1 MAKVKCNK
9 GGITSLISL
18 VGMIKEKIEGYT
30 SQISGVQTTNAD
42 AIDAIE
48 TKLSS
53 TDEKIDDGNGGEKTN
68 PEYTRLQG
76 ELTKANNNTGF
87 LKTAMDK
94 KDELVGVLTK
104 IESGLNKIEEAVNK
118 FEGEAGEVVFNVD
131 ASVRTVTNSATGIEV
146 KQLVFKVTDPDG
158 KTERE
163 FTMSEL
169 LNAFYTTQG
178 MEMNSVYQ
186 NALLRKELGLDD
198 LTYED
203 IQHILQTTKSVENFA
218 FDLGLYSVSSKKDLD
233 EYKKNLKE
241 AGFTVSDDVKNII
254 GSVDFGDDELNKKVL
269 NYLLSASNGAVFP
282 GATSAAVTG
291 LYGLYNNHSEIKET
305 SDGDSSDNGS
315 GAGSGNGGS
324 SGGSGGSGGGY
335 GGSSGGRHGG
345 SGGSSGGGHGGSGG
359 SSGGSSGRGGSGGS
373 GGSSGSSGKG
383 KSKEYKIDSSVYPTD
398 PTILDPK
405 DGKDILIGETEPTL
419 NPSDSE
425 TIPGI
430 IAPTVGYTEPLVTP
444 EDASEL
450 PSESMPETLEDLIKD
465 YDDLARQKYEAQGD
479 AKISEHRAGII
490 EEANRLFESEDKTEL
505 INRLKA
511 YGYSDNDIQTIINDR
526 DLTITALVSGDQR
539 EELAK
544 IANELADKDK
554 VQGFDTVYDNEQ
566 SSSSLTDGTTVKLLA
581 NMSNDEGVKKAY
593 EELSKAETEY
603 SEANTAAVSAIA
615 LVKSAEE
622 KIASVTQGINE
633 KVKLEPS
640 QWDEVTLKAYN
651 ADVEK
656 LHAQSV
662 KLYGD
667 ADSWNKEQKAEY
679 EEKVEELK
687 GKYAEKTST
696 AIGEATWTKEQA
708 QEYNKAVEEYNK
720 AVKSAKEAMTKL
732 SDAKTN
738 YNNAKTSLDTAKE
751 DFYKKILEEQKKEVI
766 NPATVEVVDP
776 AAQQTNSGT
785 PVIGGIEISESG
797 AAITDTG
804 NAQINNDGT
813 ITPHSPA
820 PETPADVPKEEIV
833 NDDAAEIVDYGIPVV
848 DVGQT
853 TSGKISNDDIEF

>member
-30 SQISGVQTTNAD
+30 SQISGVQTTNTN
-42 AIDAIE
+42 AISAIN

-53 TDEKIDDGNGGEKTN
+53 TNEKIDDGNGGEKTN
-68 PEYTRLQG
+68 PEYTRLQA
-76 ELTKANNNTGF
+76 ELTKANSNTGF
-87 LKTAMDK
+87 LSTAMSK
-94 KDELVGVLTK
+94 KEEIVGVLTN
-104 IESGLNKIEEAVNK
+104 IESGLKKIEEAVNK

-158 KTERE
+158 TVRE

-198 LTYED
+198 LTDED

-269 NYLLSASNGAVFP
+269 NYLLSASNGAIFP

-291 LYGLYNNHSEIKET
+291 LYGLYNNHSEIEET
-305 SDGDSSDNGS
+305 SDSDSDNNSSNNNNDDGS
-315 GAGSGNGGS
+315 GSGPGGGNGGS
-324 SGGSGGSGGGY
+324 SGGSGGS
-335 GGSSGGRHGG
+335 S
-345 SGGSSGGGHGGSGG
+345 
-359 SSGGSSGRGGSGGS
+359 GGSGGS
-373 GGSSGSSGKG
+373 GGSSGRGR
-383 KSKEYKIDSSVYPTD
+383 SKEYKAGSSVNPTD

-405 DGKDILIGETEPTL
+405 DDKNLKTGETDPKL

-425 TIPGI
+425 TVPGT

-479 AKISEHRAGII
+479 AKISEHRTGII

-554 VQGFDTVYDNEQ
+554 VEGFDTVYDNEQ

-696 AIGEATWTKEQA
+696 AVGEATWTKEQA

-751 DFYKKILEEQKKEVI
+751 DFYKKVLEEQKKEVI

-776 AAQQTNSGT
+776 AAQQTNSGAPT
-785 PVIGGIEISESG
+785 IGGIEISESG

-804 NAQINNDGT
+804 NAQINKDGT
-813 ITPHSPA
+813 VTPQTPA

-833 NDDAAEIVDYGIPVV
+833 NDDEAEIVDYGIPVV

>member
-30 SQISGVQTTNAD
+30 SQISGVQTTNTN
-42 AIDAIE
+42 AISAIN

-53 TDEKIDDGNGGEKTN
+53 TNEKIDDGNGGEKTN
-68 PEYTRLQG
+68 PEYTRLQA
-76 ELTKANNNTGF
+76 ELTKANSNTDF
-87 LKTAMDK
+87 LSTAMSK
-94 KDELVGVLTK
+94 KEEIVGVLTK
-104 IESGLNKIEEAVNK
+104 IESGLKKIEEAVNK

-158 KTERE
+158 TVRE

-198 LTYED
+198 LTDED

-269 NYLLSASNGAVFP
+269 NYLLSASNGAIFP

-291 LYGLYNNHSEIKET
+291 LYGLYNNHSEIEET
-305 SDGDSSDNGS
+305 SDSDSSDNGS
-315 GAGSGNGGS
+315 GDGSGNGNGNGS
-324 SGGSGGSGGGY
+324 GNGSGGGNGGGSGGG
-335 GGSSGGRHGG
+335 
-345 SGGSSGGGHGGSGG
+345 
-359 SSGGSSGRGGSGGS
+359 SGGSSGRGGSGGS
-373 GGSSGSSGKG
+373 SGRG
-383 KSKEYKIDSSVYPTD
+383 KSTGYNVDSSVNPTD

-405 DGKDILIGETEPTL
+405 DGKDLKTGETEPSL

-425 TIPGI
+425 TVPGT

-479 AKISEHRAGII
+479 AKISEHRTGII

-544 IANELADKDK
+544 IANELADNDK
-554 VQGFDTVYDNEQ
+554 VEGFDTVYDNEQ

-651 ADVEK
+651 VDVEK

-667 ADSWNKEQKAEY
+667 AGSWNKEQKAEY

-696 AIGEATWTKEQA
+696 AVGEATWTKEQA

-751 DFYKKILEEQKKEVI
+751 EFYKKVLEEQKKEVI

-785 PVIGGIEISESG
+785 PAIGGIEISESG
-797 AAITDTG
+797 ATITDTG
-804 NAQINNDGT
+804 NAQINKDGT
-813 ITPHSPA
+813 VTPQTPA

-833 NDDAAEIVDYGIPVV
+833 NDDEAEIVDYGIPVV
-848 DVGQT
+848 DIGQT

>member
-30 SQISGVQTTNAD
+30 SQISGVQTTNTN
-42 AIDAIE
+42 AISAIN

-53 TDEKIDDGNGGEKTN
+53 TNEKIDDGNGGEKTN
-68 PEYTRLQG
+68 PEYTRLQA
-76 ELTKANNNTGF
+76 ELTKANSNTGF
-87 LKTAMDK
+87 LSTAMSK
-94 KDELVGVLTK
+94 KEEIVGVLTN
-104 IESGLNKIEEAVNK
+104 IESGLKKIEEAVNK

-158 KTERE
+158 TVRE

-203 IQHILQTTKSVENFA
+203 IKHILQTTKSVENFA

-269 NYLLSASNGAVFP
+269 NYLLSASNGAIFP

-291 LYGLYNNHSEIKET
+291 LYGLYNNHSEIEET
-305 SDGDSSDNGS
+305 SDSDSDNNSSNNNNDDGS
-315 GAGSGNGGS
+315 GSGPGGGNGGS
-324 SGGSGGSGGGY
+324 SGGSGGS
-335 GGSSGGRHGG
+335 S
-345 SGGSSGGGHGGSGG
+345 
-359 SSGGSSGRGGSGGS
+359 GGSGGS
-373 GGSSGSSGKG
+373 GGSSGRGR
-383 KSKEYKIDSSVYPTD
+383 SKEYEAGSSVNPTD

-405 DGKDILIGETEPTL
+405 DDKDLKTGETEPKL

-425 TIPGI
+425 TVPGT

-479 AKISEHRAGII
+479 AKISEHRTGII

-554 VQGFDTVYDNEQ
+554 VEGFDTVYDNEQ

-696 AIGEATWTKEQA
+696 AVGEATWTKEQA

-751 DFYKKILEEQKKEVI
+751 DFYKKVLEEQKKEVI

-776 AAQQTNSGT
+776 AAQQSNSGT
-785 PVIGGIEISESG
+785 PDIGGIEISESG

-804 NAQINNDGT
+804 NAQINKDGT
-813 ITPHSPA
+813 VTSQTPA
-820 PETPADVPKEEIV
+820 TETPADVPKEEIV
-833 NDDAAEIVDYGIPVV
+833 NDDEAEIVDYGIPVV
-848 DVGQT
+848 DIGQT